1 MVILRKPQEKHV
13 GPSLL
18 SPRIYKSEGGG
29 GGGGIIRNAG
39 VYNGSHIHHSVVVS
53 SSSSDVVIRLI
64 TDQMWS
70 LV

>member
-1 MVILRKPQEKHV
+1 MLALPFS
-13 GPSLL
+13 PLAFTSL
-18 SPRIYKSEGGG
+18 KGE